1 MFWDSRQVHDAKDQL
16 TPGQLAG
23 LYDKIKAGCGSDFT
37 KTAEFIRRFTL
48 WLFNIAM
55 ENHYFL

>member
-1 MFWDSRQVHDAKDQL
+1 VHDAKDQL